1 MTGAKLRPPRGWLRT
16 PAARCS
22 LPLSPARQQ
31 SGARTGRD
39 GGAALT
45 FWKVHGAGNDF
56 ILVADPAVDRDW
68 PAEARRL
75 CPRGTGIG
83 ADGLVV
89 STRLGP
95 AVFEVRCFNAD
106 GSAATMCGNALR
118 CAAFCA
124 ARDHAGPVMSLVMA
138 GIRHRVQ
145 VRGDDVAVTAEA
157 GPVVPRQLCLAWNG
171 TDLAFDAVHTGTE
184 HVVAI
189 VDDVDGV
196 DVAGCGRLVRRHP
209 SLAPLGSNVNFVQ
222 VTSAEAV
229 RIRTYERGVEAETL
243 SCASGA
249 VAAAVVA
256 RARHMTRPG
265 PLTVHNR
272 AGAALAVR
280 PDPGGPPGAAFWVSG
295 PVAVVFRGEI

>member
-1 MTGAKLRPPRGWLRT
+1 MLIAM
-16 PAARCS
+16 
-22 LPLSPARQQ
+22 SPAIQRFP
-31 SGARTGRD
+31 ARVGQD

-45 FWKVHGAGNDF
+45 FRKVHGAGNDF
-56 ILVADPAVDRDW
+56 ILVADPAGDRDW
-68 PAEARRL
+68 PEEARRL

-83 ADGLVV
+83 ADGLMVT
-89 STRLGP
+89 TRLGP
-95 AVFEVRCFNAD
+95 AAFEVRCFNAD

-124 ARDHAGPVMSLVMA
+124 ACDHAGQVMSLVMA
-138 GIRHRVQ
+138 GAEHRAQ

-157 GPVVPRQLCLAWNG
+157 GPVVPRQVQVTWDG
-171 TDLAFDAVHTGTE
+171 KDVTFDAVHTGTE

-189 VDDVDGV
+189 VDEVDEIDVP
-196 DVAGCGRLVRRHP
+196 GCGRLVRRHP

-249 VAAAVVA
+249 VAAAVVT
-256 RARHMTRPG
+256 RARCLTTPG
-265 PLTVHNR
+265 PLTVDNR
-272 AGAALAVR
+272 AGAALEVR
-280 PDPGGPPGAAFWVSG
+280 PDPSGPPGAAFWVSG